1 MFGIIF
7 GSLDRVVKTLQA
19 DRAYGME
26 ISLRLFVISFVFAT
40 RTTFSNIPID
50 ILLFNKIRDEN
61 DEGDFSDR
69 REIMYR
75 L

>member
-1 MFGIIF
+1 MIEKVV
-7 GSLDRVVKTLQA
+7 RVAKK
-19 DRAYGME
+19 G
-26 ISLRLFVISFVFAT
+26 
-40 RTTFSNIPID
+40 RTTFSNVPIG
-50 ILLFNKIRDEN
+50 ILLFNKKRDEN

>member
-1 MFGIIF
+1 LLNNSIPIGIF
-7 GSLDRVVKTLQA
+7 EKVVRVAKK
-19 DRAYGME
+19 G
-26 ISLRLFVISFVFAT
+26 
-40 RTTFSNIPID
+40 RTTFSNIPIG
-50 ILLFNKIRDEN
+50 ILMFNKIRDEN

>member
-1 MFGIIF
+1 MFEKVV
-7 GSLDRVVKTLQA
+7 RVAKK
-19 DRAYGME
+19 G
-26 ISLRLFVISFVFAT
+26 
-40 RTTFSNIPID
+40 RTTFSNIPIG

-75 L
+75 F